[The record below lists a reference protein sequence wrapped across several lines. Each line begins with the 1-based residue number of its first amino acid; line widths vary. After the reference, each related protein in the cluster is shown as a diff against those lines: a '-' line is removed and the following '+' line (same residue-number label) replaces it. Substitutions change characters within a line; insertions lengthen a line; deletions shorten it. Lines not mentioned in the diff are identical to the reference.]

1 MLLGPAVDGRGGV
14 VTVWKCNGD
23 RALPPVLMPNVSGV
37 DIIAVSVMLQV
48 ISVQFSMITG
58 YFQIFFAGRSTV
70 ANLILRSGL
79 IIKYLNIHLF

>member
-1 MLLGPAVDGRGGV
+1 LPPAGVWRRMLLGPAVDGRGGV

-48 ISVQFSMITG
+48 I
-58 YFQIFFAGRSTV
+58 
-70 ANLILRSGL
+70 
-79 IIKYLNIHLF
+79 